1 MVYMILMIKLV
12 FFVWRIIDI
21 NLIRKFILLLI
32 VTADFCISVQGA
44 RRITLDIIFITKDSR
59 FRF

>member
-1 MVYMILMIKLV
+1 MIKLV

-21 NLIRKFILLLI
+21 NLIRKFIVLLI

-44 RRITLDIIFITKDSR
+44 RRITLDIIFITKDFR

>member
-32 VTADFCISVQGA
+32 VTADFFISVQGA
-44 RRITLDIIFITKDSR
+44 RRITFGHN
-59 FRF
+59 FHY